1 MAGPIEAAAG
11 LEATTEPVPA
21 DRGWALVWIDS
32 REAIIARWHADGVE
46 VERLQSDVPRHHR
59 STGHVRHDPRRRHG
73 GGGVPQT
80 AGETRRL
87 EHLARF
93 LDLVEERLQSAPS
106 LLLLGPGTVH
116 EKLAEQVRETDTRH
130 RTARE
135 VRSEQAPRMT
145 RAQLVARLRS
155 VSGVPVRRRTVG
167 AYRWTEPSPTGTP
180 GPRVGMPRRVAPKAP
195 RSPAP
200 RHDEPGGGG

>member
-1 MAGPIEAAAG
+1 MAAPVEAAAS
-11 LEATTEPVPA
+11 LEAPTEPAPA
-21 DRGWALVWIDS
+21 DHGWALVWIDS
-32 REAIIARWHADGVE
+32 REAVIARWHAEGIE

-59 STGHVRHDPRRRHG
+59 STGHVRHDPRLRHG

-93 LDLVEERLQSAPS
+93 LDLVEERLRPASS
-106 LLLLGPGTVH
+106 LLLLGSGTVH
-116 EKLAEQVRETDTRH
+116 EKLADQVRETDTRH

-135 VRSEQAPRMT
+135 VRSEHAPRMT

-167 AYRWTEPSPTGTP
+167 AYRWTEPSPPGAP

-195 RSPAP
+195 RPPAG
-200 RHDEPGGGG
+200 DEPGGGG